1 MVKKIIKL
9 FSFTVILLLSIQFSF
24 AQTNK
29 QTCISGALKVYL
41 DCPYCDDDFMRTEIN
56 CVNFVRDRMQADV
69 HLFITYQST
78 GSGGSTYTIYYFGQQ
93 VFQNENDTLY
103 YTANSN
109 NTSDETRKGLTQ
121 IISIGLMRYV
131 AHTTL
136 AADIIISSTIKD
148 SSSSE
153 TKDTIDN
160 WRSWVY
166 SISGNGNWDGEKQ
179 STSESYYGNLSADK
193 VTEKMKLNF
202 SVGMNYQKNIYKLN
216 DSTEYLNESNST
228 YGEASYVKSLSKHW
242 SAGLTVGYYSSIYD
256 NIKWA
261 ASIGPAIE
269 YNVFPYSQSNRKLW
283 TFYYEIQYQAGEY
296 NEETIYEKINQSVV
310 QQKLKSSLSF
320 KQKWGSTNIT
330 ISGSTYLYDLSK
342 NNFFISGNARIRLVE
357 GLSVNLYGRFSIIHD
372 QISLPKLEA
381 SPEEILLQIKQLQTN
396 YRYFGGVGLSYQ
408 FGSIYNNIVNPRF
421 NSGSFYFD

>member
-1 MVKKIIKL
+1 MVKKIFKL

-29 QTCISGALKVYL
+29 QTCINGAVKVYL

-69 HLFITYQST
+69 HLLITYQST

-93 VFQNENDTLY
+93 LFQNENDTLY

-131 AHTTL
+131 AHTTM
-136 AADIIISSTIKD
+136 ANDIIITSTIKD
-148 SSSSE
+148 SSSAA
-153 TKDTIDN
+153 TKDTIDH

-202 SVGMNYQKNIYKLN
+202 SVGMNYHKNIYKLN

-228 YGEASYVKSLSKHW
+228 YGEASYVKSLSKHL
-242 SAGLTVGYYSSIYD
+242 SAGLTTGYYSSIYD
-256 NIKWA
+256 NIKWM

-330 ISGSTYLYDLSK
+330 ISGSAYLYDLSK

-421 NSGSFYFD
+421 NSGSYYFD

>member
-9 FSFTVILLLSIQFSF
+9 FSFTVTLLLSIQFSF

-29 QTCISGALKVYL
+29 QTSISGALKVYL

-136 AADIIISSTIKD
+136 AYDIIISSTTKD

-153 TKDTIDN
+153 TKDTIDH

-228 YGEASYVKSLSKHW
+228 YGEASYVKSLNKHW